1 VAKSSQNA
9 QINLL
14 LDFLRKNLA
23 IQHNIEGL
31 AERANMTRRTFTRHF
46 KKATGMTL
54 VDWLNTERIRLSCEL
69 LESTNLSI
77 EKITELSGFNNTVS
91 FRKNF
96 REKYG
101 ISPQAWRKAFGITSE
116 DHQL

>member
-1 VAKSSQNA
+1 
-9 QINLL
+9 
-14 LDFLRKNLA
+14 
-23 IQHNIEGL
+23 
-31 AERANMTRRTFTRHF
+31 MTRRTFTRHF

-69 LESTNLSI
+69 LETTNLSI

-101 ISPQAWRKAFGITSE
+101 TSPQAWRKAFGIINENNPPHLT
-116 DHQL
+116 